1 MRNRDENKRQRI
13 KQQAL
18 GMIVKNGLDAFSV
31 QKLAKAVGISPA
43 TIYIYFKDK
52 EDLILNIYQE
62 ESDRMMEETLKG
74 FDAEMSFK
82 EGLRI
87 QWINRSNYCIQ
98 EKDKM
103 IFLEQ
108 IRHSSLHQRA
118 AVLVDSQFKDKMGHF
133 VNNAIK
139 RGELR
144 SVSVEVFWSIAFAPL
159 YNLVRFHERGMSL
172 SGKKFVFSE
181 EVMLETLKIVLK
193 GLHPD

>member
-62 ESDRMMEETLKG
+62 ESDRMMEESLKG

-108 IRHSSLHQRA
+108 IRHSSLH
-118 AVLVDSQFKDKMGHF
+118 
-133 VNNAIK
+133 
-139 RGELR
+139 
-144 SVSVEVFWSIAFAPL
+144 
-159 YNLVRFHERGMSL
+159 
-172 SGKKFVFSE
+172 
-181 EVMLETLKIVLK
+181 
-193 GLHPD
+193 

>member
-1 MRNRDENKRQRI
+1 
-13 KQQAL
+13 
-18 GMIVKNGLDAFSV
+18 MIVKNGLDAFSV